1 MPANN
6 RLDLIQR
13 LKSYMFVVQVTKC
26 WRGLL
31 GDCIIIYINDSE
43 TKPGER
49 QGMQHAYA
57 GGETP

>member
-49 QGMQHAYA
+49 QGMWHA
-57 GGETP
+57 